1 MNTATKERR
10 SAKAKLLLNRLK
22 EPATKGL
29 LIFFSETKKLL
40 TRSKNEQ
47 EKQPVAVLRYL

>member
-22 EPATKGL
+22 DPATKGQ
-29 LIFFSETKKLL
+29 LIFLSETKKPL